1 MKNKV
6 LIGLCA
12 AGLAMMSACSDTFN
26 PTSDREGRILP
37 NVGLDMVVAAPQ
49 GKAAARADGLAMQIS
64 PDDLKLTLTADDGS
78 LQRTWDS
85 PADFDPAEN
94 FPVGAYTMEA
104 SYGDPD
110 FGGFNR
116 PYYFGEA
123 RFSVL
128 ENRVS
133 PVNITA
139 TLGNSMLT
147 ITWSEAMNEYFTS
160 FSGEVLAGTSQY
172 VYNASETRSL
182 YMVPGHVEVNV
193 NITKP
198 NGVTGKINV
207 KGFEAEARHHYKLFI
222 DVNNGEVGS
231 SGLSV
236 TFNSDLVEEEVV
248 LDVSD
253 KVLVADA
260 PVISAIGFSPGVPIE
275 VIEGLQLE
283 DVVRMSVLAQG
294 YVQTA
299 VLTTSGSLIERGWP
313 ATVDFAAADAST
325 LARLRDLNIG
335 FVGLEG
341 IKSQMAFV
349 GFNRVPERLEYI
361 EGGNNEVSFTLVAK
375 DRNSKMSAPL
385 TLTYIIKK
393 MELKIENVAPLNVDA
408 TELSFDLVY
417 NGPIENVS
425 FECRNEQGIFRHVST
440 LSVEQSQTDSQRYR
454 VTVAVPADEK
464 NVLVRANSDD
474 NHFSEVYTVVRNGVS
489 ATVADNDVFAT
500 RASVRFRCGA
510 NDPEHAVNSKVLI
523 STNGTDFSEH
533 VSKSVKNNVITIT
546 GLSPSTKY
554 YVKINAHE
562 GESAVMEFTT
572 EEARQLPN
580 SDMESWE
587 VTATGSKYLGG
598 YYWERWEVAGW
609 ATYNP
614 MTTGNTGTR
623 DHTAYV
629 NRSGT
634 AQSSDKHGGSYAA
647 ELRTIG
653 WGAGNSATGGIS
665 SGNPKYITKGMLYL
679 GTSPTRYS
687 EMDVEI
693 QKGIEFPSRP
703 VSISFFYKYVK
714 KHGSDYGEMSIW
726 IQDAAGNTIATGHE
740 SQLGLDSYTKVTVPL
755 TYVDNPAKAAKIYV
769 EFASSGHPDWNTRAK
784 DWFTVPGF
792 SNMTDGKFQGS
803 SLFIDDIVLN
813 Y

>member
-1 MKNKV
+1 M
-6 LIGLCA
+6 
-12 AGLAMMSACSDTFN
+12 
-26 PTSDREGRILP
+26 
-37 NVGLDMVVAAPQ
+37 
-49 GKAAARADGLAMQIS
+49 AMQLS

-78 LQRTWDS
+78 LHRSWDS
-85 PADFDPAEN
+85 PADFDSAEN

-104 SYGDPD
+104 SYGDAS

-116 PYYFGEA
+116 PYYYGSA

-128 ENRVS
+128 ENKVS
-133 PVNITA
+133 PVSITA
-139 TLGNSMLT
+139 TLGNAMLT
-147 ITWSEAMNEYFTS
+147 ITWSEAMSEYFTS
-160 FSGEVLAGTSQY
+160 FSGEVFAGTSQY
-172 VYNASETRSL
+172 TYNPSETRSL
-182 YMVPGHVEVNV
+182 YVVPGHVEVNV
-193 NITKP
+193 NLTKP
-198 NGVTGKINV
+198 NGVAGTVNIKS
-207 KGFEAEARHHYKLFI
+207 FDAQARHHYKLFV
-222 DVNNGEVGS
+222 DVNNGDVGS

-236 TFNSDLVEEEVV
+236 TFNSDVVEEEVEI
-248 LDVSD
+248 DVSD
-253 KVLVADA
+253 QVLVADA
-260 PVISAIGFSPGVPIE
+260 PELSPIGFTPGTPVE
-275 VIEGLQLE
+275 VLEGVQLD
-283 DVVRMSVLAQG
+283 DVVRMSILAQG
-294 YVQTA
+294 YVNTA
-299 VLTTSGSLIERGWP
+299 VLTTSASLVERGWP
-313 ATVDFAAADAST
+313 ASVDFAAADAAT
-325 LARLRDLNIG
+325 LAHLRDLNMG

-375 DRNSKMSAPL
+375 DKNSKVSAPL

-454 VTVAVPADEK
+454 VTVAVPANEK
-464 NVLVRANSDD
+464 NVLIRANSDD
-474 NHFSEVYTVVRNGVS
+474 SHFSEVYTVVRNGVS

-546 GLSPSTKY
+546 GLLPSTKY

-572 EEARQLPN
+572 EDATQLPN
-580 SDMESWE
+580 SNMETWE
-587 VTATGSKYLGG
+587 KTATGSN
-598 YYWERWEVAGW
+598 WERWDVAGW

-623 DHTAYV
+623 DYTAYV

-634 AQSSDKHGGSYAA
+634 ARSADKHDGSYAA

-653 WGAGNSATGGIS
+653 WGSGNSATSSIS
-665 SGNPKYITKGMLYL
+665 ANNPKYITKGMLYL
-679 GTSPTRYS
+679 GTSPTQYS
-687 EMDVEI
+687 DMDIEI
-693 QKGIEFPSRP
+693 QKGILFESRP
-703 VSISFFYKYVK
+703 VSISFFCKYVK
-714 KHGSDYGEMSIW
+714 KNDVDYGEMTIW
-726 IQDAAGNTIATGHE
+726 LQDAAGNTIASGH
-740 SQLGLDSYTKVTVPL
+740 QGNLDSGSYTKVTVPL
-755 TYVDNPAKAAKIYV
+755 VYVENPAKAAKIYV
-769 EFASSGHPDWNTRAK
+769 EFSSSGHPDWDTRSK
-784 DWFTVPGF
+784 DWFEVPSFGNL
-792 SNMTDGKFQGS
+792 SNGKFQGS